1 MDLSTDYMGL
11 KLKHP
16 IVASSSPLSETL
28 EGIKLLE
35 DSGASAIVMFSLFE
49 EQIRKENEAFDFFLE
64 FGSESFAESLNYF
77 PHIDTSPKR
86 PDHYLNLVRKA
97 VEATDI
103 PIIGSLNGITN
114 EGWIDFAKQI
124 QEAGASA
131 LELNVYYIPTDIEV
145 SASAVEQRYFDI
157 LKAVKDAVSIPV
169 AIKLSPFFSSTGNM
183 AKRLDEAGADA
194 LVLFNRFYQPD
205 INLDNLKID
214 PRADLSTPAEIRVP
228 LLWIAVLY
236 GRIKASLAASR
247 GVHSSTEIIKYLL
260 AGADVVMVAST
271 LMKNGPQYLSVLIN
285 ETDNWLT
292 ARGYHSLNEARGVM
306 SRQNSKDPG
315 AFERVNYIKVLE
327 SFENPFSSAIASKR
341 IGNHLR

>member
-35 DSGASAIVMFSLFE
+35 DSGASAVVMFSLFE
-49 EQIRKENEAFDFFLE
+49 EQFHKENEAFDYFLAS
-64 FGSESFAESLNYF
+64 GTESFAESLNYF
-77 PHIDTSPKR
+77 PQIDTSPKG
-86 PDHYLNLVRKA
+86 PDHYLNLIRKA
-97 VEATDI
+97 VEATEI
-103 PIIGSLNGITN
+103 PIIGSLNGVTN

-131 LELNVYYIPTDIEV
+131 LELNIYFIPTDIDML
-145 SASAVEQRYFDI
+145 SSDVEQRYFDI

-169 AIKLSPFFSSTGNM
+169 AIKLSPFFSATGNM
-183 AKRLDEAGADA
+183 AKRLDAAGADA

-205 INLDNLKID
+205 IDLDYLKIN
-214 PRADLSTPAEIRVP
+214 PRIDLSTPAEIRLP

-236 GRIKASLAASR
+236 GHIKASLAASR
-247 GVHSSTEIIKYLL
+247 GVHSSTEIIKYIL
-260 AGADVVMVAST
+260 AGADVVMVASA

-292 ARGYHSLNEARGVM
+292 ARNYHSLTEARGVM
-306 SRQNSKDPG
+306 SWQNVKDPA

-327 SFENPFSSAIASKR
+327 SFDNPFTSGIASNR
-341 IGNHLR
+341 MGNLLS